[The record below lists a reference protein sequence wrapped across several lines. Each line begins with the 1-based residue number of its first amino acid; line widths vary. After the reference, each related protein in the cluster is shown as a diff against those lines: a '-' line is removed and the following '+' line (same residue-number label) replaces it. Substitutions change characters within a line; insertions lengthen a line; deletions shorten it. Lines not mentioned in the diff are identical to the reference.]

1 MTVLQ
6 AINNYLNWAAAQVGY
21 KEGPNN
27 WNKYAEGMDAAFGWH
42 VQNQPWCDI
51 FVKRGLCDCFGG
63 NAAAAMIYETYG
75 HFSAG
80 CAVSADYFKKAGA
93 WFNSPQPGDQI
104 FFYDKA
110 GKINHTGIVESVSG
124 GVVHT
129 IEGNCSDGVRRNA
142 YATGSSTIA
151 GFGRP
156 KWSVVADSDDNTP
169 APAPTPEPVPVHDRK
184 TFSLD
189 FHYLKRGDGM
199 GDLAWLH
206 DEVQAAQ
213 FLLNGRG
220 ASVGKYGAD
229 GEFGPGTEAA
239 VLAYQRRNGLD
250 VDGEIGPQTL
260 GSLFGLK

>member
-110 GKINHTGIVESVSG
+110 VKINHTGIVESVSG

-169 APAPTPEPVPVHDRK
+169 TPAPTPEPEPIPVK
-184 TFSLD
+184 TTYTLELPLVVYGDKGRTVHAMQSL
-189 FHYLKRGDGM
+189 LIGDGYSC
-199 GDLAWLH
+199 GFW
-206 DEVQAAQ
+206 
-213 FLLNGRG
+213 
-220 ASVGKYGAD
+220 GAD
-229 GEFGPGTEAA
+229 GDFGNGTLKA
-239 VLAYQRRNGLD
+239 LKQFQSAYGC
-250 VDGEIGPQTL
+250 VADGECGGQTWSALL
-260 GSLFGLK
+260 GLS